1 MKRKK
6 FRYLKEKTVG
16 VSSSISGATSVLGSY
31 QICHNICL
39 GLIALLSIIGIT
51 LVGMPLLFLTK
62 VAIPFWIIAFL
73 LLILTLFFYFKKGC
87 ISKKLIIFN
96 SGLIIAGIPFK
107 QVLHFSKY
115 FMIIGGLFVT
125 YSLILYF
132 MDKFKRHKNSKNIH

>member
-62 VAIPFWIIAFL
+62 VAVPFWIIAAV
-73 LLILTLFFYFKKGC
+73 LLIITLFFYFKRKC
-87 ISKKLIIFN
+87 ISKKLILFN
-96 SGLIIAGIPFK
+96 SGLIIAGVPFK
-107 QVLHFSKY
+107 QVRNFNKY
-115 FMIIGGLFVT
+115 FMILGGLFVI
-125 YSLILYF
+125 YSLILYLK
-132 MDKFKRHKNSKNIH
+132 DKFKKHKNHK